1 MSNIRTVIFD
11 LDDTLIHSGID
22 SKRMKASLIKFLVKV
37 GVESNLLNESM
48 PNLEIFRVSAESLRR
63 KNFRENEIKSILERA
78 SLILDG
84 VEMESL
90 GNARL
95 MDGALE
101 TLLALKRRG
110 FKIGIIT
117 NGCRSYAS
125 EIIRIFSME
134 DYIDALVTRDD
145 VDNPKPSPEHLLKAL
160 EILGVSPNESIFVG
174 DHWIDALCAKEAGV
188 KFILLKSGKRGD
200 ERGSNSKNAENMA
213 ASIISGLRELLRLLK
228 E

>member
-22 SKRMKASLIKFLVKV
+22 YRKMKASLIKFLVKV
-37 GVESNLLNESM
+37 GVEPNLLNESM
-48 PNLEIFRVSAESLRR
+48 PNLEIFRVSADSLRR
-63 KNFRENEIKSILERA
+63 KNMMESEVKSILERA
-78 SLILDG
+78 SLILDRF
-84 VEMESL
+84 EMESL

-101 TLLALKRRG
+101 TLSALRRRG

-117 NGCRSYAS
+117 NGCRNYAS

-134 DYIDALVTRDD
+134 DYIDALITRND

-160 EILGVSPNESIFVG
+160 EILGASPDESIFVG

-188 KFILLKSGKRGD
+188 KFILLKNEKRGR
-200 ERGSNSKNAENMA
+200 EWVSNSKNAENMA
-213 ASIISGLRELLRLLK
+213 ALIISDLRELLRLLK